1 MALHLLSCLNQ
12 KCKRYAWFFPFPN
25 HSPYWLIIRFQTIYQ
40 ICPFF
45 FCFATSPVQ
54 APSSCIWNTAESSY
68 PVTLLPFLPPI
79 IHSSLNSLPPNCLH
93 PFSGFQLNLEK
104 HYTSCPWSPLKS
116 YPSPFLLTH
125 ATLAP
130 VNKLSFCLRTFALSF
145 DTNKMLSLSGISSSE
160 RPSPIPISEISPP
173 ACFTLSFDLSFHHVF
188 LCTEGMIFVWSN
200 LSVFSLMTVLFNLVL
215 RNLNIT

>member
-54 APSSCIWNTAESSY
+54 APSSCMWNTAESSY
-68 PVTLLPFLPPI
+68 LVTLLPFLPPI
-79 IHSSLNSLPPNCLH
+79 IHSSLNSLPPNGLH

-104 HYTSCPWSPLKS
+104 HYISCPWSPLNPIPYYS
-116 YPSPFLLTH
+116 CSHMLLWPLWTNW
-125 ATLAP
+125 
-130 VNKLSFCLRTFALSF
+130 VSFCLRTFALSS
-145 DTNKMLSLSGISSSE
+145 DTNKMLSLSAQV
-160 RPSPIPISEISPP
+160 SPP
-173 ACFTLSFDLSFHHVF
+173 QRGFPWSPFLKYPLQPLSHYPLTCLFITFF
-188 LCTEGMIFVWSN
+188 YAQKVWS
-200 LSVFSLMTVLFNLVL
+200 LCDLICLCFPLWLCFSILF
-215 RNLNIT
+215 